1 MKRITAFFVFIFFAA
16 GVYLILNKQIC
27 LDTKSKSYQIDNKNY
42 CLLTADSSDEW
53 ERGLMFYKKPVN
65 FDGMIFVFPKKEIK
79 SFWNKNTYVNLD
91 LYWMDGEKIVKR
103 SYLPSILN
111 SDKITT
117 VESGKE
123 VNRVVE
129 IIK

>member
-1 MKRITAFFVFIFFAA
+1 MKRITAFFVYIFFAA

-27 LDTKSKSYQIDNKNY
+27 LNTKSKSYQIDNKNY

-53 ERGLMFYKKPVN
+53 EKGLMFYKKPVN
-65 FDGMIFVFPKKEIK
+65 FDGMIFVFPNKEIK

-91 LYWMDGEKIVKR
+91 LYWMDGEKIVKK
-103 SYLPSILN
+103 SYLPAISN
-111 SDKITT
+111 SGIITT